1 MTDPNLIN
9 AAICL
14 GLAAAVLLSERAYH
28 RHEQRKANVE
38 KLRERLVIRRVRRA
52 F

>member
-1 MTDPNLIN
+1 MDILFY
-9 AAICL
+9 
-14 GLAAAVLLSERAYH
+14 AAVSLVGAVMVLLAERALH
-28 RHEQRKANVE
+28 RHEQRKANAE